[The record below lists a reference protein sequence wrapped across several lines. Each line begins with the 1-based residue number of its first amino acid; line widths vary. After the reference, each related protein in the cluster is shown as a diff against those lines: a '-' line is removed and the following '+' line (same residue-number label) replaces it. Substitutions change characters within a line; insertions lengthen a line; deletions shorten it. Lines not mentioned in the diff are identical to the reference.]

1 MAFTLH
7 LPAEID
13 FGDEDPYC
21 TGLSG
26 TDNKV
31 LRCDTDR
38 AAKTLKFTNA
48 MQFAQANPGPMGIL
62 IEKLR
67 NPSEN
72 VITGSFLITTES
84 YDGYA
89 MDEIRSDIT
98 VNFYCEYPCAA
109 CPQGSPST
117 CEECYQTSVERY
129 FHEAKCL
136 AECPTRMVETAEL
149 GCTDCVSPCVTCE
162 GSPTF
167 CTECIDGYY
176 VIDGGL
182 CREEVTWYFPFV
194 GMALAFFI
202 LITVSEIVTK
212 RASNFKESLIAF
224 WSIPE
229 VLAWGC
235 LIWFMWHRQG

>member
-1 MAFTLH
+1 MA
-7 LPAEID
+7 
-13 FGDEDPYC
+13 
-21 TGLSG
+21 
-26 TDNKV
+26 
-31 LRCDTDR
+31 
-38 AAKTLKFTNA
+38 
-48 MQFAQANPGPMGIL
+48 IL

-72 VITGSFLITTES
+72 VITGSFLIKTES

-89 MDEIRSDIT
+89 MDELSSDMTI
-98 VNFYCEYPCAA
+98 NFYCEYPCAA
-109 CPQGSPST
+109 CPQGAPST

-136 AECPTRMVETAEL
+136 AECPRLMVETEGL
-149 GCTDCVSPCVTCE
+149 GCTDCLSPCVTCE

-229 VLAWGC
+229 VLAWAC